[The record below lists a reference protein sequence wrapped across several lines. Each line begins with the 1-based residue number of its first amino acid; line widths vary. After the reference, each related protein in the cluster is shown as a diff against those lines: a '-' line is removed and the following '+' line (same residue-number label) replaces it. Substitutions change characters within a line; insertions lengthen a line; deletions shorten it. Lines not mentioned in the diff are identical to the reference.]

1 MQEDVLEIK
10 RQIDE
15 VIEAGICEPSRLYH
29 MLSMI
34 EQKKTLYKSDILF
47 LKKMK
52 EKLDEKAS
60 ILAEE
65 NKEINYTLQQPK
77 PGVGLGRIVKTETV
91 IDEQGID
98 ELIASHNLKKHDKDN
113 EAKNDV
119 LTS

>member
-1 MQEDVLEIK
+1 MQDVLEIK
-10 RQIDE
+10 KQIEE
-15 VIEAGICEPSRLYH
+15 VIEAGICEPTRLYH

-34 EQKKTLYKSDILF
+34 EQKKTLYNSDVLF

-52 EKLDEKAS
+52 ERLDEKISA
-60 ILAEE
+60 LAEE
-65 NKEINYTLQQPK
+65 NKEISYSLQQPK
-77 PGVGLGRIVKTETV
+77 PGIGLGRIVKTEAV